1 MVEQLPPEARQ
12 LLLAAVTK
20 RRSEVRLEE
29 YRPYRKQIEFHTAG
43 ARYRERL
50 LMAGN
55 QLGKS
60 LAGGAEYAYHATGRY
75 PSWWQGR
82 VFNKAPVGWVAGVTG
97 ELTRDGPQRILCG
110 RPGAIGTGMLP
121 KDSIIEFNY
130 KARPVKAIDSIAVRF
145 GGGGDV
151 QADRSILQFKSYDQG
166 REKFQAETLD
176 IIWLDEEP
184 PADVYT
190 EALTRTNTTGGIGF
204 MTFTPLQGMSDVVG
218 RFLLQRSDDR
228 HVTQMTIDDV
238 EHYSPEQK
246 KRVIDSYP
254 AHEREARANGVPIM
268 GSGRIFPVEE
278 SIIKVEPFAI
288 PSHWARIVGLDFG
301 WTHPTAAAWI
311 AWDRDTDT
319 IYVYDCYRV
328 KEQPVAVHANAIQAR
343 GKWIPVAWPHD
354 GENETAVGPQLAVQ
368 YRSAGCNMLAE
379 RAHYLVHNEHDD
391 TTSSSVS
398 VEAGLQDMLTRM
410 QSARLRV
417 FSHCNDWF
425 EEFRLYHRDEGKVVK
440 ERDDLMSAT
449 RYGVMMLRHA
459 ITAPVLDTSLRS
471 RPAVNWRAR

>member
-1 MVEQLPPEARQ
+1 MVEKLPPEARQ
-12 LLLAAVTK
+12 LLLAAVSK

-29 YRPYRKQIEFHTAG
+29 YAPYRKQIEFHTAG

-75 PSWWQGR
+75 PKWWQGR

-110 RPGAIGTGMLP
+110 RPGSLGTGMLP

-130 KARPVKAIDSIAVRF
+130 KARPVKALDSIVVRF

-151 QADRSILQFKSYDQG
+151 QADRAIIQFKSYDQG

-184 PADVYT
+184 PADIYT
-190 EALTRTNTTGGIGF
+190 EALTRTNTTNGIGF
-204 MTFTPLQGMSDVVG
+204 MTFTPLQGMSDVVS
-218 RFLLQRSDDR
+218 RFLLETSPDR

-238 EHYSPEQK
+238 DHYTDEQK
-246 KRVIDSYP
+246 KRVVDSYP

-278 SIIKVEPFAI
+278 SIIKIEPFQI
-288 PSHWARIVGLDFG
+288 PAHWARIVGIDFG
-301 WTHPTAAAWI
+301 WTHPTAATWL

-319 IYVYDCYRV
+319 AYVYDCYRV
-328 KEQPVAVHANAIQAR
+328 KEQPVAVHANAVMAR

-354 GENETAVGPQLAVQ
+354 GENETAVGPQLAIQ
-368 YRSAGCNMLAE
+368 YRDAGCNMLHE
-379 RAHYLVHNEHDD
+379 RAHYVIHNEGSD

-410 QSARLRV
+410 QSGRLRV
-417 FSHCNDWF
+417 FGHLNDWF

-440 ERDDLMSAT
+440 ERDDLMSAN
-449 RYGVMMLRHA
+449 RYGIMMLRFA
-459 ITAPVLDTSLRS
+459 VTEPTQESSLRG
-471 RPAVNWRAR
+471 RPARNWRA